1 MESKPDESADKMDEP
16 KKRSYVYIVEC
27 SDGTFYT
34 GWTTDVE
41 KRVAKH
47 NAKKGA
53 KYTRS
58 RLPVKLAYAEEAE
71 TKQHAMRREAEIK
84 RLSRQAKQQLIDHRK
99 EVYGNNEI

>member
-1 MESKPDESADKMDEP
+1 MDEP

-58 RLPVKLAYAEEAE
+58 RLPVKLAYEEAE
-71 TKQHAMRREAEIK
+71 TKQQAMRREAEIK